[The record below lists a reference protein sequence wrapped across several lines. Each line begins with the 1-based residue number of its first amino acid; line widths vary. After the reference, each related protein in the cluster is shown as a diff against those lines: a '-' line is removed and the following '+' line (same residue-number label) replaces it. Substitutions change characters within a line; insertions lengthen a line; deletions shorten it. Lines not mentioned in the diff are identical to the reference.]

1 MSDLFLDP
9 ENIRELCA
17 YCGIT
22 AEDQAAL
29 MGLAAHIASQPVLL
43 ELARRVHHN
52 TYSTWEAE

>member
-1 MSDLFLDP
+1 MQDLFLDP

-22 AEDQAAL
+22 TEDQAAL
-29 MGLAAHIASQPVLL
+29 LGLAAHISDQSDLL
-43 ELARRVHHN
+43 ELARCVHHN